1 VYKGTKSGVRHDLPL
16 LVCLRAAAV
25 AVALISAGCFTNR
38 DRTVEPTSTIGS
50 TLAAGRTSAY
60 AVLLPTT
67 AELRRQCAVAAE
79 RLAITVPCPTQL
91 PGTNGETPSCEDS
104 CTFTDPYPLFVIH
117 AQDFDTASTT
127 GLDDEVRHV
136 VIEARPASDA
146 PRIPCTDSTIRDHET
161 IGGDK
166 VTVYTC
172 RGGST
177 RYGEGIHLDHTLL
190 AWRRPGARYA
200 VSVHSDTTEALSML
214 QQIVRTIRYV
224 GP

>member
-38 DRTVEPTSTIGS
+38 DRTVE
-50 TLAAGRTSAY
+50 
-60 AVLLPTT
+60 
-67 AELRRQCAVAAE
+67 
-79 RLAITVPCPTQL
+79 LAITVPCPTQL